1 MNHGTVRLHQERLH
15 EQGVLERTADLLGQL
30 AQALGDLVR
39 RDGRGE
45 TAVHRLHETVVLEG
59 DGAADDSEGAEVLVG
74 ALDAHAAAIRVVE
87 QLLVQ
92 LEERALV
99 GAAQA
104 VLQQVVHDEAD
115 GVDTVIGQRGVRTL
129 AGGLEPRAAGA
140 GLGHDDAVGA
150 LQLVGVGIHDGVG
163 QARHRVRGRAALE
176 LHDDA
181 RTRLDGLAH
190 EHAVVAALLAVA
202 HGELRVGREQE
213 GRVIVVQVVVGHVGH
228 AGFLVRAEQEAHG
241 VGELRGLALVL
252 QVLPELHGVQRH
264 DAGALV
270 VQRAAADEVAVL
282 ARDLVG
288 LEGPAGTG
296 RHHVHVADDA
306 QLRVRGAGE
315 VGEADVALGIVG
327 CKAHA
332 ARQLE
337 RRSERLLGAGA
348 ERGTVGLLVVFLE
361 AGDAH
366 ERGDVVHHGV
376 PVLLKVGV
384 YLLG

>member
-1 MNHGTVRLHQERLH
+1 M
-15 EQGVLERTADLLGQL
+15 
-30 AQALGDLVR
+30 
-39 RDGRGE
+39 
-45 TAVHRLHETVVLEG
+45 
-59 DGAADDSEGAEVLVG
+59 
-74 ALDAHAAAIRVVE
+74 
-87 QLLVQ
+87 
-92 LEERALV
+92 
-99 GAAQA
+99 
-104 VLQQVVHDEAD
+104 
-115 GVDTVIGQRGVRTL
+115 
-129 AGGLEPRAAGA
+129 
-140 GLGHDDAVGA
+140 
-150 LQLVGVGIHDGVG
+150 
-163 QARHRVRGRAALE
+163 
-176 LHDDA
+176 
-181 RTRLDGLAH
+181 
-190 EHAVVAALLAVA
+190 
-202 HGELRVGREQE
+202 
-213 GRVIVVQVVVGHVGH
+213 QVVVGHVGH

-264 DAGALV
+264 DAGTLV
-270 VQRAAADEVAVL
+270 VQRTAADEVAVL
-282 ARDLVG
+282 ARNLVG

>member
-1 MNHGTVRLHQERLH
+1 MVPPMTVR
-15 EQGVLERTADLLGQL
+15 GPKY
-30 AQALGDLVR
+30 
-39 RDGRGE
+39 
-45 TAVHRLHETVVLEG
+45 
-59 DGAADDSEGAEVLVG
+59 LVG